1 MSYLYIFWAGALK
14 KLMPHPRR
22 KGRKMIIRRK
32 MKPYRDSKPIN
43 FVLLWVEEDV
53 GVKGTP
59 ANQPCSLEPT
69 KKQLS
74 LLVNKEV

>member
-1 MSYLYIFWAGALK
+1 
-14 KLMPHPRR
+14 
-22 KGRKMIIRRK
+22 
-32 MKPYRDSKPIN
+32 MKPYRDSKPVN

-59 ANQPCSLEPT
+59 ANQPYSLEPT

>member
-1 MSYLYIFWAGALK
+1 
-14 KLMPHPRR
+14 
-22 KGRKMIIRRK
+22 MIIRRK
-32 MKPYRDSKPIN
+32 MKPYRDSKPVN

-59 ANQPCSLEPT
+59 ANQPYSLEPT